1 MPAPKSPGA
10 PKDRETLK
18 NYFSKGSLPTE
29 QHFASLID
37 SAVNRLDDGFSQSD
51 DNGWQVAGT
60 TEYSRLLTL
69 YQDLKK
75 LEAKLP
81 SWLLELP
88 PATTAQPGGLSFSV
102 PGQPDEAA
110 GKPPATA
117 ARTVPP
123 TQSRLYLQADGNVGI
138 GTTQPGDRLDVRGFV
153 ASQGRIG
160 TYTDGTQTS
169 NEVPA
174 NGEWQPILTGLTGL
188 HAFEIVAAAYG
199 PTGSGRYAI
208 THATALSA
216 FGKSRSRVYQRDAWF
231 WGWFQ
236 KIRFRWVGEV
246 NNYGLQMRTA
256 SSFGADSRIV
266 YHITHLFDNRRPAAP
281 AAPAKKAAGA
291 E

>member
-1 MPAPKSPGA
+1 MLAPKTPGT

-29 QHFASLID
+29 QHFAALID
-37 SAVNRLDDGFSQSD
+37 SAVNRLDDGFSQSA
-51 DNGWQVAGT
+51 DNGWQVAGAS
-60 TEYSRLLTL
+60 EYSRLLTL

-81 SWLLELP
+81 AWLLEMP
-88 PATTAQPGGLSFSV
+88 PAPAAQPGGLSFSV
-102 PGQPDEAA
+102 PGQLDESAS
-110 GKPPATA
+110 KTA
-117 ARTVPP
+117 ATVPP
-123 TQSRLYLQADGNVGI
+123 TKSRLYLQADGKVGI
-138 GTTQPGDRLDVRGFV
+138 GTTQPGDRLDVQGFV

-160 TYTDGTQTS
+160 TYIDSTQTS

-174 NGEWQPILTGLTGL
+174 NGEWQTILTGLNGL

-199 PTGSGRYAI
+199 PAGRGRYAI

-266 YHITHLFDNRRPAAP
+266 YHITHLFDNRRPASQTAP
-281 AAPAKKAAGA
+281 APKGPGAG
-291 E
+291 